1 MCRIDE
7 VSVADRILG
16 RGSRAARPGRSEE
29 PAVATK
35 TVFYSFHYE
44 RDVSRVQLVRN
55 INALEGQPL
64 LNAQEWEEVRG
75 RGQQAVVDW
84 IDKEMRYKRA
94 VVVLIGQE
102 TASRP
107 WVVYEIEKAWQEKK
121 PLVGVRVHGLS
132 SFGSVDRPGTNPF
145 DKASGVYGIPVFDP
159 TRTDWSG
166 NIDTKAT
173 YANLGNNLESWVAQA
188 KARQ

>member
-1 MCRIDE
+1 M
-7 VSVADRILG
+7 
-16 RGSRAARPGRSEE
+16 
-29 PAVATK
+29 ATK

-55 INALEGQPL
+55 INALQGQPL
-64 LNAQEWEEVRG
+64 LKAQEWEEVQG

-107 WVVYEIEKAWQEKK
+107 WVIYEIEKAWQMKK
-121 PLVGVRVHGLS
+121 PLLGVRIHGLS
-132 SFGSVDRPGTNPF
+132 SFGSADRMGANPF
-145 DKASGVYGIPVFDP
+145 DKASGVSGIPVFDP

-166 NIDTKAT
+166 NIDTKTT
-173 YANLGNNLESWVAQA
+173 YANLLNNMENWVAQA
-188 KARQ
+188 KARIW